1 MYGELEI
8 MVGWEYWKLRRMRG
22 QRDEGTG
29 IILME
34 MFSCNT
40 YGGDTMYERCH
51 GIAGCVGNW
60 KLQGGGD
67 IGN

>member
-1 MYGELEI
+1 MSKE
-8 MVGWEYWKLRRMRG
+8 
-22 QRDEGTG
+22 DEGTG

-40 YGGDTMYERCH
+40 YGVDTMYERCH
-51 GIAGCVGNW
+51 GIAECVGSW